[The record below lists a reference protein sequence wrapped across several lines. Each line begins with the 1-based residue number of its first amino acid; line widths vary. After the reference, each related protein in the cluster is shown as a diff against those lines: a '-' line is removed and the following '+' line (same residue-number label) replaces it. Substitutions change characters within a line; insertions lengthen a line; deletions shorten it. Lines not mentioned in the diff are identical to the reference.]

1 MSALRITKCAHIFCW
16 PCLLQYI
23 KHQQDFNLSCTC
35 PLCNLPVLKH
45 HLRSV
50 KVDFVQDFKRMTKKG
65 KEESKGQLDRISF
78 DLMVRSKAST
88 VVKVKK
94 LDTNGLL
101 PAATLPFETQTEFQR
116 SRVMVSTLRGE
127 RLSRDLQMLE
137 QGLKEAESSGE
148 VELVPFY
155 LEAIQYCSLQ
165 L

>member
-1 MSALRITKCAHIFCW
+1 M
-16 PCLLQYI
+16 
-23 KHQQDFNLSCTC
+23 
-35 PLCNLPVLKH
+35 
-45 HLRSV
+45 
-50 KVDFVQDFKRMTKKG
+50 QDFKRMTKKG

-127 RLSRDLQMLE
+127 RLSRDLQLLE

-148 VELVPFY
+148 IELVPFY